1 MAQTCLRAAEVV
13 SCPHNA
19 PAPLKHLSSGGQK
32 DAKACLER
40 WGPRSR
46 EPQRPRLTRASG
58 VHLQVYE
65 TLADRKLHLLFEL
78 WDKDGDGSI
87 SFAELAL
94 GLRKFSSP
102 AEPCTETA
110 ADAAEVSTLPLASVT
125 QSSPVTT

>member
-1 MAQTCLRAAEVV
+1 M
-13 SCPHNA
+13 
-19 PAPLKHLSSGGQK
+19 
-32 DAKACLER
+32 
-40 WGPRSR
+40 
-46 EPQRPRLTRASG
+46 
-58 VHLQVYE
+58 YE

-110 ADAAEVSTLPLASVT
+110 ADAAEVPILPLASVT
-125 QSSPVTT
+125 QPSLLTIWRSMRWSHQIVCSHRLYVLM

>member
-1 MAQTCLRAAEVV
+1 MDKYDPNGDGVEAGLT
-13 SCPHNA
+13 
-19 PAPLKHLSSGGQK
+19 
-32 DAKACLER
+32 ER
-40 WGPRSR
+40 WGARSGEPHLR
-46 EPQRPRLTRASG
+46 ESG

-110 ADAAEVSTLPLASVT
+110 ADAAEVSTFPLASVT
-125 QSSPVTT
+125 QSSLLMTERALVPQDLLM